1 MSPYY
6 TIRIEISRVSRRLE
20 REAGVPVHEV
30 RAAEWLE
37 QHGFYRDASKDP
49 AGWRCENLSSLR
61 ALRCDEIFLAHQV
74 EVEAGATFV
83 HRLEPQDIASLP
95 PPPPT
100 IE

>member
-37 QHGFYRDASKDP
+37 QHGFHRDASKDP
-49 AGWRCENLSSLR
+49 AAWRCENLASLR
-61 ALRCDEIFLAHQV
+61 ALRCDEIFLANQV
-74 EVEAGATFV
+74 EVEAGVTYV
-83 HRLEPQDIASLP
+83 HRLDPEDVA
-95 PPPPT
+95 PPPT
-100 IE
+100 PTIE